1 MKLKKGIADLSFII
15 MIACDRNCNIEFAR
29 NKNLSSVAIYKC
41 AHDARDKK
49 FLTLAIQI
57 AHLRGALPS
66 TDYLLKLATNMV
78 VAK

>member
-49 FLTLAIQI
+49 ILN
-57 AHLRGALPS
+57 S
-66 TDYLLKLATNMV
+66 CDTNCSS
-78 VAK
+78 AGCFTFD